1 MAGTLRFGVRL
12 GAIVLVAAMTS
23 ACTGRYESDFPVI
36 VVNRT
41 ANPIQALADGKAIG
55 LVDPGQTQ
63 SFSLELPESNPNI
76 FVNGT
81 APTPRADVTFTA
93 RDTKTGAL
101 SAEKNV
107 TLPKGLDSKDQ
118 ALYERLSK
126 LSGQQFDKTYMSEMV
141 KDHKADIAEFQKAT
155 HSNDPQVKDFA
166 SKTLPTLED
175 HLREAQ
181 QIASATESH
190 KGK

>member
-93 RDTKTGAL
+93 RDTRTGAL
-101 SAEKNV
+101 KLPAVGRRALLLRGVSCEPCPGSA
-107 TLPKGLDSKDQ
+107 KG
-118 ALYERLSK
+118 K
-126 LSGQQFDKTYMSEMV
+126 LSGA
-141 KDHKADIAEFQKAT
+141 DH
-155 HSNDPQVKDFA
+155 
-166 SKTLPTLED
+166 
-175 HLREAQ
+175 RR
-181 QIASATESH
+181 
-190 KGK
+190 